1 MELTV
6 KNDYLE
12 DLIGA
17 VIQEDKPVFEG
28 KTTQRLGE
36 ELVIQYAMD
45 LIYSGARVGVSLDLT
60 YATVKELPVA
70 LKCRY
75 QECRKEFS
83 AADSAGSLAKSLAA
97 YLFALAMN
105 LHDCRLKVTQVVSPL
120 STPTE
125 NREPMWGVFRISAG
139 FKKECDLLLPVDRG
153 IRFLGQPGRQM
164 LTIDVSQLV
173 QAYQDS
179 FGIDLCEHGLTNI
192 AFEA

>member
-75 QECRKEFS
+75 QECRKEYS

-164 LTIDVSQLV
+164 LTIDVSHLI
-173 QAYQDS
+173 QA
-179 FGIDLCEHGLTNI
+179 FKTAFCVDLRDYGLTNI
-192 AFEA
+192 VFEA

>member
-6 KNDYLE
+6 KNDYLGE
-12 DLIGA
+12 LIGA
-17 VIQEDKPVFEG
+17 VLQEDKPVFDG

-36 ELVIQYAMD
+36 ELVTQYAMD
-45 LIYSGARVGVSLDLT
+45 LIYSGAKAGVSLDLT

-105 LHDCRLKVTQVVSPL
+105 LHDCGLKVTQVISPL

-125 NREPMWGVFRISAG
+125 NGEPLWGVFRISAG

-153 IRFLGQPGRQM
+153 IRLLGQPGRQLM
-164 LTIDVSQLV
+164 TIDVSQLV

-179 FGIDLCEHGLTNI
+179 FGIDLREHGLTNI
-192 AFEA
+192 AFDA